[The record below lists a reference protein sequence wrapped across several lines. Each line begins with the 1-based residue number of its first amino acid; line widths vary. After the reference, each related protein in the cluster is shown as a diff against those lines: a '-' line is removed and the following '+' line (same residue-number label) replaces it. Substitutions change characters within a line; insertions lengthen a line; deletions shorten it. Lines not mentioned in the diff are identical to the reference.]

1 MTKAISCSPGN
12 RMTNHN
18 TEKCRASPGKQLVE
32 KIDRLQGKS
41 RVSTPR
47 GLETEAGHTSRAL
60 FRETNHPEVPAHLLE
75 GWRGRGASD
84 EEEQTHGFGSMSF
97 GRAVTNIDRMP
108 QKASSLKKLELGWQ
122 EGRSAWNILLED
134 LQIAVCQLLC
144 LPPNR
149 KSSEFCLILARGNYS
164 GSAFGLL

>member
-18 TEKCRASPGKQLVE
+18 TEKCRASLGKQLVE

-47 GLETEAGHTSRAL
+47 GLETEAGRTSQAL

-75 GWRGRGASD
+75 GWRGCRASD
-84 EEEQTHGFGSMSF
+84 EEEQTHSFGSMSF
-97 GRAVTNIDRMP
+97 GRAVTTIDRMP
-108 QKASSLKKLELGWQ
+108 QKASSLKKIRIGMAGGKVSVEHF
-122 EGRSAWNILLED
+122 A
-134 LQIAVCQLLC
+134 
-144 LPPNR
+144 
-149 KSSEFCLILARGNYS
+149 
-164 GSAFGLL
+164 